1 MERKFCSRPSRLFA
15 GDPSALFAQD
25 SQAGNFAGPV
35 TEGLTSPFVYQYET
49 NPVADSQQWHCVKP
63 CLILYNP
70 TASLTPNLDA
80 IRVFICPNAYQG
92 ITVEPDGVLAELQI
106 NSLGLELV
114 PTNSDLSNDTLG
126 GAGYQTIFYEDF
138 DLPPR
143 WFIRVAILDDGSN
156 ATPFVPDGTQLF
168 LRFQQQVIPIKF
180 AEMD

>member
-1 MERKFCSRPSRLFA
+1 MERNFCSRPSRLFA

-25 SQAGNFAGPV
+25 SQAGNFPGPIAD
-35 TEGLTSPFVYQYET
+35 GLISPFEYQFES

-63 CLILYNP
+63 CLILYSPN
-70 TASLTPNLDA
+70 ASLAANLNA
-80 IRVFICPNAYQG
+80 IRVFICPNNLVG
-92 ITVEPDGVLAELQI
+92 VTIEPEGSIAQLAI

-114 PTNSDLSNDTLG
+114 PTGSDLSNDSLG

-156 ATPFVPDGTQLF
+156 ATPFVPDGTSIF

-180 AEMD
+180 SEMD